1 MPHVLGIDPSLTA
14 TGLCRAVVLDHSVP
28 APGSPYLAKIDV
40 CTLSTFKPRLKTK
53 REYSQRVSHVIDQI
67 EGAFEDVDLVTME
80 DLAYGA
86 KGEAVWVLPWIFGRV
101 IDLCERHDKE
111 LLIVTNSQVKKYATG
126 VGNCKK
132 QVSVLATAK
141 RFPEIAITNDN
152 EADAL
157 IVAAI
162 GARHLG
168 LPFDTMPKAHW
179 QDVMT
184 KIGV

>member
-1 MPHVLGIDPSLTA
+1 MPHVLGIDASLTA
-14 TGLCRAVVLDHSVP
+14 TGLCRVIIESIGDPVNQP
-28 APGSPYLAKIDV
+28 PIIEV

-53 REYSQRVSHVIDQI
+53 REYSVRVSHVIDQI
-67 EGAFEDVDLVTME
+67 EGAFEGIDLVCME

-86 KGEAVWVLPWIFGRV
+86 KGEAVWVLPWIFGRI

-111 LLIVTNSQVKKYATG
+111 LIVVSTSQVKMYATG
-126 VGNCKK
+126 KGNAKK
-132 QVSVLATAK
+132 EVATLATVQ
-141 RFPEIAITNDN
+141 RFPGVEIANNN

-162 GARHLG
+162 GCRHLG
-168 LPFDTMPKAHW
+168 VPFDTMPKAHW
-179 QDVMT
+179 DRVMA